1 MSGAETL
8 SYSDLPDYVVK
19 SNSEMLQPAT
29 TTNAP
34 ARAASR
40 SELEEA
46 VKSLREAKERLL
58 DKNFTHRQLANAPQ
72 KDQAKDSGGSGTY
85 SGSAADLYKLTFDE
99 PLSDDEDEDSS
110 FNQAHFMDSRFQ
122 DSQSGP
128 PSLAQEIME
137 AERSRSQT
145 TSPSQ
150 TTSHHPLSDE
160 NVNKPQQSAVDEQSE
175 KPQRTSK
182 SFALFNWKFT

>member
-1 MSGAETL
+1 MLMSGAETL

-19 SNSEMLQPAT
+19 SNGEMLQQPAT
-29 TTNAP
+29 TNAAP
-34 ARAASR
+34 AKSAST

-110 FNQAHFMDSRFQ
+110 FNQSHFMDSRFQ

-145 TSPSQ
+145 TS
-150 TTSHHPLSDE
+150 HHPLSDE
-160 NVNKPQQSAVDEQSE
+160 SVNKPQQSAVDEQSE